1 MNDLLINKKV
11 FIIDLSLELLKNLMV
26 NSLISRK
33 SVNVRRVFLWLA
45 IYRIKVDE
53 KDMRERKNK

>member
-33 SVNVRRVFLWLA
+33 SVNV
-45 IYRIKVDE
+45 DE